1 MGMIV
6 VGVDQSAGAEAALRF
21 ALEEARLRQA
31 TLRVVHAWQF
41 GYIGGGGLE
50 GLLPAAG
57 GELEEFRQGAA
68 AALDQTLQ
76 EVVADQ
82 DDVAIERRVE
92 QGVPA
97 AVLVAESHGAELLV
111 VGSRGHGGFA
121 QLLLG
126 SVSQQCAQHA
136 SCPVVIV
143 RGNTGAGANRTEGV
157 S

>member
-1 MGMIV
+1 MSVIV
-6 VGVDQSAGAEAALRF
+6 VGVDHSAGAKAALRF

-41 GYIGGGGLE
+41 GYLGATGLE
-50 GLLPAAG
+50 GALPAVG
-57 GELEEFRQGAA
+57 GDLEDFRQGAA
-68 AALDQTLQ
+68 AALDETLR
-76 EVVADQ
+76 EVDAETDG
-82 DDVAIERRVE
+82 VAIERRVE

-136 SCPVVIV
+136 ACPVVIV
-143 RGNTGAGANRTEGV
+143 RGNTDANRNEGL

>member
-1 MGMIV
+1 MGLIV
-6 VGVDQSAGAEAALRF
+6 VGVDHSDGAKAALRF

-41 GYIGGGGLE
+41 GYIGATGFE
-50 GLLPAAG
+50 GSLPAVG
-57 GELEEFRQGAA
+57 GELEDFRQGAA
-68 AALDQTLQ
+68 AALDETLR
-76 EVVADQ
+76 EVVTDT
-82 DDVAIERRVE
+82 DGVAIERRVD
-92 QGVPA
+92 QGTAA
-97 AVLVAESHGAELLV
+97 AVLVEESRAADLLV

-136 SCPVVIV
+136 FCPVVIV
-143 RGNTGAGANRTEGV
+143 REAANNGHEGV

>member
-1 MGMIV
+1 MSVIV
-6 VGVDQSAGAEAALRF
+6 VGIDHSAGAKAALRF

-31 TLRVVHAWQF
+31 TLRVVHAWQY
-41 GYIGGGGLE
+41 GYIGSPGLE
-50 GLLPAAG
+50 GFLPAAG
-57 GELEEFRQGAA
+57 GDLEDFRQGAA
-68 AALDQTLQ
+68 AALDATLK
-76 EVVADQ
+76 EVVGDQ
-82 DDVAIERRVE
+82 DDVTIERRVD

-97 AVLVAESHGAELLV
+97 AVLVEESHGAELLV

-143 RGNTGAGANRTEGV
+143 RGNTEVRGREGV